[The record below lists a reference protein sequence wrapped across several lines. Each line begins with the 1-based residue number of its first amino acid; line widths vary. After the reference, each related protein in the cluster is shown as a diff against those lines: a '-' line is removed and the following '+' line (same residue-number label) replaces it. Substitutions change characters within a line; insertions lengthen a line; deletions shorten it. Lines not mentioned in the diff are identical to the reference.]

1 VSGSGEPDHSSAPG
15 PATGQFSARP
25 LRPYVITR
33 GRARATRNTVGVETL
48 LIAPDPTRE
57 LPVTATREE
66 RALVRMCARL
76 LSLAEASAHLDLPV
90 SVVSVLAS
98 DLIDAGYLSARSG
111 SGRPAAPDSQL
122 LQEVLHGL
130 RGIR

>member
-1 VSGSGEPDHSSAPG
+1 VTGSGEPDHRRLPAP
-15 PATGQFSARP
+15 PTGQFAARP

-33 GRARATRNTVGVETL
+33 GRARASRNTVGVETL
-48 LIAPDPTRE
+48 LIAPDPSRE
-57 LPVTATREE
+57 LPVVASREE
-66 RALVRMCARL
+66 RALVRMCSRL
-76 LSLAEASAHLDLPV
+76 LSLAEAAAHLDLPV

-111 SGRPAAPDSQL
+111 TARPAVPDSSL

>member
-1 VSGSGEPDHSSAPG
+1 MSGSGDPDHPSGDRFAVR
-15 PATGQFSARP
+15 A

-57 LPVTATREE
+57 LPVTASREE
-66 RALVRMCARL
+66 RSLVRMCARL
-76 LSLAEASAHLDLPV
+76 LSLAEAAAHLDLPV
-90 SVVSVLAS
+90 SLVSVLAS

-111 SGRPAAPDSQL
+111 APRRDAPDSSL

>member
-1 VSGSGEPDHSSAPG
+1 MTGQGEPSP
-15 PATGQFSARP
+15 PTGGFAIRP

-33 GRARATRNTVGVETL
+33 GRARASRNTVGVETL
-48 LIAPDPTRE
+48 LIAPDPGRE

-76 LSLAEASAHLDLPV
+76 LSLAEAAAHLDLPV
-90 SVVSVLAS
+90 SLVSVLAS

-111 SGRPAAPDSQL
+111 TPRAAAPDSQL

-130 RGIR
+130 RGFR

>member
-1 VSGSGEPDHSSAPG
+1 MTRSGEPD
-15 PATGQFSARP
+15 FSARA

-57 LPVTATREE
+57 LPVTASREE
-66 RALVRMCARL
+66 RALVQMCARL
-76 LSLAEASAHLDLPV
+76 ISLVEACAHLDLPV
-90 SVVSVLAS
+90 SVVGVLAS

-111 SGRPAAPDSQL
+111 TPKQAAPDSQL